1 MTCHLGRSEKCS
13 SADCDVMDHSLPE
26 ETQLP
31 FCRCSWEVHD
41 TESTNWIHDT
51 EKKTTCGAIQK
62 NYEKKLDKKLT
73 EEEMM
78 SALDAD
84 VAEKKKDV
92 LEDAKALLRHANRL
106 NEKDEYLESK

>member
-1 MTCHLGRSEKCS
+1 
-13 SADCDVMDHSLPE
+13 
-26 ETQLP
+26 
-31 FCRCSWEVHD
+31 
-41 TESTNWIHDT
+41 
-51 EKKTTCGAIQK
+51 
-62 NYEKKLDKKLT
+62 
-73 EEEMM
+73 MM